1 MFTADTEQKRRVG
14 MGNIVVTAL
23 LRGGMYSLMAVGLSL
38 VYGVMNA
45 ANFAHG
51 EQYMLGTYMGY
62 FFYSYLGLNPILAMF
77 MSMVGGFLVGAATEV
92 ILFSPLR
99 KRSGKNWIMNTFLL
113 TLGLSLILKNGMKIL
128 FGNSYRGI
136 TSYFK
141 GTVTILGVAVSYDRL
156 FSFVIAA
163 VIITIMMLFLNKTKF
178 GRAIR
183 AVSMDATGA
192 QLVGIKLRKVYI
204 VTFGLSCSF
213 AALAGAALLSLTP
226 AYPSN
231 GTQVLYASWVVLILV
246 GMGNVGGSIVGGILV
261 GLLETICIQF
271 IGAAWQDVFS
281 LTFVVLILLV
291 KPNGL
296 FGKGVKSAV
305 E

>member
-1 MFTADTEQKRRVG
+1 MV
-14 MGNIVVTAL
+14 NILITAL

-38 VYGVMNA
+38 VYGVMNV

-51 EQYMLGTYMGY
+51 EQYMLGTYFGY
-62 FFYSYLGLNPILAMF
+62 FCFMGLGLNPFLCFILALG
-77 MSMVGGFLVGAATEV
+77 GGFFIGALTEV
-92 ILFSPLR
+92 VIFSPLR
-99 KRSGKNWIMNTFLL
+99 KRGGRNWLMNTFLL
-113 TLGLSLILKNGMKIL
+113 TLGLSMILKSGTKLL

-141 GTVTILGVAVSYDRL
+141 GTVSLAGFSASKDRVIA
-156 FSFVIAA
+156 FVIAVVVIA
-163 VIITIMMLFLNKTKF
+163 VVMVFLNKSKF

-192 QLVGIKLRKVYI
+192 QLVGIKLKRIYI
-204 VTFGLSCSF
+204 VTFGLSCGF

-246 GMGNVGGSIVGGILV
+246 GLGNVGGSIVGGILV
-261 GLLETICIQF
+261 GLLETICIQYL
-271 IGAAWQDVFS
+271 GAAWQDVFALS
-281 LTFVVLILLV
+281 VVILILLV

-296 FGKGVKSAV
+296 FGKGVKSSV

>member
-1 MFTADTEQKRRVG
+1 MVNVLVMAV
-14 MGNIVVTAL
+14 M
-23 LRGGMYSLMAVGLSL
+23 RGGMYSLMAVGLSL
-38 VYGVMNA
+38 VYGVMNV

-51 EQYMLGTYMGY
+51 EQYMLGTYLGY
-62 FFYSYLGLNPILAMF
+62 FFYSYLGFNPILAMLLALA
-77 MSMVGGFLVGAATEV
+77 GGFVIGAVTEM
-92 ILFSPLR
+92 IIFSPLR
-99 KRSGKNWIMNTFLL
+99 KRSGRNWIMNTFLL
-113 TLGLSLILKNGMKIL
+113 TLGLALILKNGMKIM

-136 TSYFK
+136 SSYFN
-141 GTVTILGVAVSYDRL
+141 GTMKILGVSISYDRL
-156 FSFVIAA
+156 VAFLFA
-163 VIITIMMLFLNKTKF
+163 VIIIAIMMLFLNKTKF

-192 QLVGIKLRKVYI
+192 QLVGIRLKKIYI

-226 AYPSN
+226 AYPAN

-246 GMGNVGGSIVGGILV
+246 GMGNVGGSIVGGIIV
-261 GLLETICIQF
+261 GLLETICIQY

-281 LTFVVLILLV
+281 LSIVVIILLV

>member
-1 MFTADTEQKRRVG
+1 MV
-14 MGNIVVTAL
+14 NILITAL

-38 VYGVMNA
+38 VYGVMNV

-51 EQYMLGTYMGY
+51 EQYMLGTYFGY
-62 FFYSYLGLNPILAMF
+62 FCFMGLGLNPFLCFILALG
-77 MSMVGGFLVGAATEV
+77 GGFFIGALTEV
-92 ILFSPLR
+92 VIFSPLR
-99 KRSGKNWIMNTFLL
+99 KRSGRNWLMNTFLL
-113 TLGLSLILKNGMKIL
+113 TLGLSMILKSGTKLL

-136 TSYFK
+136 TSYFS
-141 GTVTILGVAVSYDRL
+141 GTVSLAGFSASKDRVIA
-156 FSFVIAA
+156 FVIAVVVIA
-163 VIITIMMLFLNKTKF
+163 VVMVFLNKSKF

-192 QLVGIKLRKVYI
+192 QLVGIKLKRVYI
-204 VTFGLSCSF
+204 VTFGLSCGF

-246 GMGNVGGSIVGGILV
+246 GLGNVGGSIVGGILV
-261 GLLETICIQF
+261 GLLETICIQYL
-271 IGAAWQDVFS
+271 GAAWQDVFALS
-281 LTFVVLILLV
+281 VVILILLV

-296 FGKGVKSAV
+296 FGKGVKSSV

>member
-1 MFTADTEQKRRVG
+1 

>member
-1 MFTADTEQKRRVG
+1 
-14 MGNIVVTAL
+14 MGNLVVTAL

-38 VYGVMNA
+38 VYGVMNV

-51 EQYMLGTYMGY
+51 EQYMLGTYLGY
-62 FFYSYLGLNPILAMF
+62 FFFAYMGFNPILAMF
-77 MSMVGGFLVGAATEV
+77 LSMVGGFLVGAVTEV
-92 ILFSPLR
+92 LIFSPLR
-99 KRSGKNWIMNTFLL
+99 KRSGRNWIMNTFLL

-141 GTVTILGVAVSYDRL
+141 GTVTILGVAVSIDRL
-156 FSFVIAA
+156 VAFLIAA
-163 VIITIMMLFLNKTKF
+163 IIISIMMIFLNKTKF

-192 QLVGIKLRKVYI
+192 QLVGIKLKRVYI

-226 AYPSN
+226 AYPGN

-246 GMGNVGGSIVGGILV
+246 GMGNVGGSIVGGIIV
-261 GLLETICIQF
+261 GLLETICIQY

-281 LTFVVLILLV
+281 LTFVILILLV

>member
-1 MFTADTEQKRRVG
+1 MV
-14 MGNIVVTAL
+14 NIVITAL

-38 VYGVMNA
+38 VYGVMNV

-51 EQYMLGTYMGY
+51 EQYMLGTYFGY
-62 FFYSYLGLNPILAMF
+62 FCFMGLGLNPFLCFILALG
-77 MSMVGGFLVGAATEV
+77 GGFLIGALTEV
-92 ILFSPLR
+92 VIFSPLR
-99 KRSGKNWIMNTFLL
+99 KRSGRNWLMNTFLL
-113 TLGLSLILKNGMKIL
+113 TLGLSMILKSGTKLL

-136 TSYFK
+136 TSYFN
-141 GTVTILGVAVSYDRL
+141 GTVSIAGFSASKDRVIA
-156 FSFVIAA
+156 FVIAVVVIA
-163 VIITIMMLFLNKTKF
+163 VVMVFLNKSKF

-192 QLVGIKLRKVYI
+192 QLVGIKLKRIYI
-204 VTFGLSCSF
+204 VTFGLSCGF

-246 GMGNVGGSIVGGILV
+246 GLGNVGGSIVGGILV
-261 GLLETICIQF
+261 GLLETICIQYL
-271 IGAAWQDVFS
+271 GAAWQDVFALS
-281 LTFVVLILLV
+281 VVILILLV

-296 FGKGVKSAV
+296 FGKGVKSSV

>member
-1 MFTADTEQKRRVG
+1 M
-14 MGNIVVTAL
+14 I
-23 LRGGMYSLMAVGLSL
+23 
-38 VYGVMNA
+38 
-45 ANFAHG
+45 
-51 EQYMLGTYMGY
+51 
-62 FFYSYLGLNPILAMF
+62 I
-77 MSMVGGFLVGAATEV
+77 
-92 ILFSPLR
+92 SPLR
-99 KRSGKNWIMNTFLL
+99 VQSGSDWIMNTFLV
-113 TLGLSLILKNGMKIL
+113 TLGVSLVLQNSVKLL

-136 TSYFK
+136 TSYFG
-141 GTVTILGVAVSYDRL
+141 GTVSIAGFSTSIDRL
-156 FSFVIAA
+156 VAFGIA
-163 VIITIMMLFLNKTKF
+163 VVLIIAMMLFLNKSKF

-192 QLVGIKLRKVYI
+192 QLVGIRLRKIYI
-204 VTFGLSCSF
+204 VTFGLSCGF

-261 GLLETICIQF
+261 GFLEVICIQF
-271 IGAAWQDVFS
+271 LGSAWQDVFS
-281 LTFVVLILLV
+281 LGIVILILLV

>member
-1 MFTADTEQKRRVG
+1 MV
-14 MGNIVVTAL
+14 NILITAL

-38 VYGVMNA
+38 VYGVMNV

-51 EQYMLGTYMGY
+51 EQYMLGTYFGY
-62 FFYSYLGLNPILAMF
+62 FCFMGLGLNPFLCFVLALG
-77 MSMVGGFLVGAATEV
+77 GGFFIGALTEV
-92 ILFSPLR
+92 VIFSPLR
-99 KRSGKNWIMNTFLL
+99 KRSGRNWLMNTFLL
-113 TLGLSLILKNGMKIL
+113 TLGLSMILKSGTKLL

-136 TSYFK
+136 TSYFQ
-141 GTVTILGVAVSYDRL
+141 GTVSLAGFSASKDRVIA
-156 FSFVIAA
+156 FVIAVVVIA
-163 VIITIMMLFLNKTKF
+163 VVMVFLNKSKF

-192 QLVGIKLRKVYI
+192 QLVGIKLKRIYI
-204 VTFGLSCSF
+204 VTFGLSCGF

-246 GMGNVGGSIVGGILV
+246 GLGNVGGSIVGGILV
-261 GLLETICIQF
+261 GLLETICIQYL
-271 IGAAWQDVFS
+271 GAAWQDVFALS
-281 LTFVVLILLV
+281 VVILILLV

-296 FGKGVKSAV
+296 FGKGVKSSV

>member
-1 MFTADTEQKRRVG
+1 MV
-14 MGNIVVTAL
+14 NILITAL

-38 VYGVMNA
+38 VYGVMNV

-51 EQYMLGTYMGY
+51 EQYMLGTYFGY
-62 FFYSYLGLNPILAMF
+62 FCFMGLGLNPFLCFILAML
-77 MSMVGGFLVGAATEV
+77 GGFVIGALTEM
-92 ILFSPLR
+92 IIFSPLR
-99 KRSGKNWIMNTFLL
+99 ARSGRNWLMNTFLL
-113 TLGLSLILKNGMKIL
+113 TLGLSLILKNGAKIL

-136 TSYFK
+136 TSYFS
-141 GTVTILGVAVSYDRL
+141 GTVSIAGFSTSKDR
-156 FSFVIAA
+156 VIAFIIA
-163 VIITIMMLFLNKTKF
+163 VCVIAVMMVFLNKSKF

-192 QLVGIKLRKVYI
+192 QLVGIKLKRVYV

-246 GMGNVGGSIVGGILV
+246 GLGNVSGSIVGGILV
-261 GLLETICIQF
+261 GLLETICIQYL
-271 IGAAWQDVFS
+271 GAAWQDVFT
-281 LTFVVLILLV
+281 LTVVILILLV

>member
-1 MFTADTEQKRRVG
+1 MV
-14 MGNIVVTAL
+14 NILITAL

-38 VYGVMNA
+38 VYGVMNV

-51 EQYMLGTYMGY
+51 EQYMLGTYFGY
-62 FFYSYLGLNPILAMF
+62 FCFMGLGLNPFLCFILAM
-77 MSMVGGFLVGAATEV
+77 SGGFVIGALTEM
-92 ILFSPLR
+92 IIFSPLR
-99 KRSGKNWIMNTFLL
+99 SRSGRNWLMNTFLL
-113 TLGLSLILKNGMKIL
+113 TLGLSLILKNGAKIL

-136 TSYFK
+136 TSYFN
-141 GTVTILGVAVSYDRL
+141 GTVSIAGFYTSKDRIIAFIIAVC
-156 FSFVIAA
+156 VIAA
-163 VIITIMMLFLNKTKF
+163 MMVFLNKSKF

-192 QLVGIKLRKVYI
+192 QLVGIKLKKVYI

-246 GMGNVGGSIVGGILV
+246 GLGNVSGSIVGGILV
-261 GLLETICIQF
+261 GLLETICIQYL
-271 IGAAWQDVFS
+271 GAAWQDVFT
-281 LTFVVLILLV
+281 LTVVILILLI

>member
-1 MFTADTEQKRRVG
+1 MVNVLITA
-14 MGNIVVTAL
+14 I

-38 VYGVMNA
+38 VYGVMNV

-51 EQYMLGTYMGY
+51 EQYMLGTYLGY
-62 FFYSYLGLNPILAMF
+62 FFYSYLGLNPILAMLL
-77 MSMVGGFLVGAATEV
+77 SLAGGFLIGAATEV
-92 ILFSPLR
+92 IIFSPLR
-99 KRSGKNWIMNTFLL
+99 KRSGRNWIMNTFLL
-113 TLGLSLILKNGMKIL
+113 TLGLALILKNGMKIL

-136 TSYFK
+136 SSYFK
-141 GTVTILGVAVSYDRL
+141 GTVNILGVYCSIDRIVA
-156 FSFVIAA
+156 FAFA
-163 VIITIMMLFLNKTKF
+163 VIIIAVMIFFLNRTRF

-192 QLVGIKLRKVYI
+192 QLVGIKLRRVYI

-213 AALAGAALLSLTP
+213 AALAGAALLSMTP
-226 AYPSN
+226 AYPNN

-246 GMGNVGGSIVGGILV
+246 GMGNVGGSIIGGIIV
-261 GLLETICIQF
+261 GLLETICIQY

-281 LTFVVLILLV
+281 LTIVVFILLV
-291 KPNGL
+291 KPNGR